1 MKNFEIH
8 TLGCKLNFSES
19 AAIAARLEAKGWHQG
34 GIPEIIV
41 LNTCA
46 VTQSAEKK
54 TRNMA
59 SKLHRDNP
67 LASIVVVGCYSAL
80 KPELLERWSGVIK
93 VFGSAN
99 KMSCVDFIA
108 QEETDAKSIP
118 AFFDAYSTHD
128 RTRSFL
134 KIQDGCNNHCTYCTV
149 WIARGKSRSDNIE
162 NVLKN
167 VKNIADSGVHEV
179 NLTGVNVGDFG
190 KGTDENLFKLLKAIV
205 KQNAIERVRISSIEP
220 DLLTEDIIKLVAK
233 SPILMPHFHMP
244 LQSGC
249 DRVLSAM
256 RRKYT
261 AQDYADKV
269 ALIRKLMP
277 DACIACDVITG
288 FPGETDE
295 EFEET
300 YHFLESLPISYMHVF
315 TYSRRPRTHANMM
328 ENQVPDEVKHERTE
342 RLLELSH
349 AKKMAFYAQCEGQNR
364 PVLVESEVNN
374 DLLSGFTDNYI
385 RVTFPNDE
393 NIVNTIQKVKIE
405 QCRTIL

>member
-54 TRNMA
+54 TRNLA

-99 KMSCVDFIA
+99 KMACVDFIA
-108 QEETDAKSIP
+108 QEETDAKSVP

-149 WIARGKSRSDNIE
+149 WIARGKSRSDSIE

-167 VKNIADSGVHEV
+167 IKNIADAGVHEV

-233 SPILMPHFHMP
+233 SPILMPHFHIP

-249 DRVLSAM
+249 DSVLAAM
-256 RRKYT
+256 RRRYT
-261 AQDYADKV
+261 AQEYADKV
-269 ALIRKLMP
+269 ALIKKLMP

-295 EFEET
+295 DFEET
-300 YHFLESLPISYMHVF
+300 YHFLEALPISYMHVF

-328 ENQVPDEVKHERTE
+328 DNQVSEEVKHERTE

-393 NIVNTIQKVKIE
+393 SIVNTIQKVKIE

>member
-54 TRNMA
+54 TRNLA

-99 KMSCVDFIA
+99 KMACVDFIA
-108 QEETDAKSIP
+108 QEETDAKSVP

-149 WIARGKSRSDNIE
+149 WIARGKSRSDSIE

-167 VKNIADSGVHEV
+167 IKNIADAGVHEV

-233 SPILMPHFHMP
+233 SPILMPHFHIP

-249 DRVLSAM
+249 DSVLLAM
-256 RRKYT
+256 RRRYT
-261 AQDYADKV
+261 AQEYADKV
-269 ALIRKLMP
+269 ALIKKLMP

-295 EFEET
+295 DFEET
-300 YHFLESLPISYMHVF
+300 YHFLEALPISYMHVF

-328 ENQVPDEVKHERTE
+328 DNQVSEEVKHERTE

-393 NIVNTIQKVKIE
+393 SIVNTIQKVKIE

>member
-1 MKNFEIH
+1 MKNFAIY

-19 AAIAARLEAKGWHQG
+19 AAIAAKLEANGWQQG
-34 GIPEIIV
+34 GIPEVIV

-54 TRNMA
+54 TRNVA
-59 SKLHRDNP
+59 SKLHRENP

-80 KPELLERWSGVIK
+80 KPNLLERWSGVIK

-99 KMSCVDFIA
+99 KMSCVDFIL
-108 QEETDAKSIP
+108 QREEEAVP
-118 AFFDAYSTHD
+118 NFFDAYSVHD

-134 KIQDGCNNHCTYCTV
+134 KIQDGCNNHCSYCTV
-149 WIARGKSRSDNIE
+149 WIARGKSRSDTIDH
-162 NVLKN
+162 VLKN
-167 VKNIADSGVHEV
+167 IQNIADSGVHEV

-190 KGTDENLFKLLKAIV
+190 KGTNENLLKLLKAIV

-220 DLLTEDIIKLVAK
+220 DLLSPEIIKLVAK
-233 SPILMPHFHMP
+233 TPMLMPHFHMP

-249 DRVLSAM
+249 DRILSAM
-256 RRKYT
+256 HRRYT
-261 AQDYADKV
+261 IAEYAEKV
-269 ALIRKLMP
+269 LLIKELMP
-277 DACIACDVITG
+277 DACVACDVMTG

-300 YHFLESLPISYMHVF
+300 YHFLEELPISYMHVF

-328 ENQVPDEVKHERTE
+328 EDQVPEEVKHDRTN

-349 AKKMAFYAQCEGQNR
+349 AKKMAFYAQCEGQCR
-364 PVLVESEVNN
+364 PVLVEEEAV
-374 DLLSGFTDNYI
+374 DDRMFGYTDNYI
-385 RVTFPNDE
+385 RVALPYDE
-393 NIVNTIQKVKIE
+393 SMINSIQKVTLE
-405 QCRTIL
+405 PCRTIL

>member
-8 TLGCKLNFSES
+8 TLGCKLNYSES
-19 AAIAARLEAKGWHQG
+19 AAIAAKLEANGWHQG

-54 TRNMA
+54 TRNLA

-93 VFGSAN
+93 VFGSSN
-99 KMSCVDFIA
+99 KMSCVDFILQ
-108 QEETDAKSIP
+108 QEP
-118 AFFDAYSTHD
+118 QPVPNFFDAYSTHD

-134 KIQDGCNNHCTYCTV
+134 KIQDGCNSHCTYCTV
-149 WIARGKSRSDNIE
+149 WIARGKSRSDTIE

-167 VKNIADSGVHEV
+167 IQNIADSGLHEV

-190 KGTDENLFKLLKAIV
+190 KGTKENLLKLLKAIV

-220 DLLTEDIIKLVAK
+220 ELLSPEIIRLVAK
-233 SPILMPHFHMP
+233 SPILMPHFHLP
-244 LQSGC
+244 LQAGC

-256 RRKYT
+256 RRRYT
-261 AQDYADKV
+261 TQEYAEKV
-269 ALIRKLMP
+269 MLIKKLMP
-277 DACIACDVITG
+277 DACVACDVIAG

-300 YHFLESLPISYMHVF
+300 YHFLEQLPISYMHVF
-315 TYSRRPRTHANMM
+315 PYSRRPRTHANLI
-328 ENQVPDEVKHERTE
+328 EEQVSDDVKHERTE

-349 AKKMAFYAQCEGQNR
+349 AKKLAFYSQCEGQTR
-364 PVLVESEVNN
+364 PVLVESKAV
-374 DLLSGFTDNYI
+374 DDQLFGFTDNYI
-385 RVTFPNDE
+385 RVSLPNDPAT
-393 NIVNTIQKVKIE
+393 INTIQKVTIE
-405 QCRTIL
+405 QCRIVL

>member
-1 MKNFEIH
+1 MKKFAIH

-19 AAIAARLEAKGWHQG
+19 AAIAARLEANGWQQG
-34 GIPEIIV
+34 ENPEIIV

-46 VTQSAEKK
+46 VTSSAEKK
-54 TRNMA
+54 ARNLA

-99 KMSCVDFIA
+99 KMSCVDFIL
-108 QEETDAKSIP
+108 QQDVKP
-118 AFFDAYSTHD
+118 APDFFDAYSIHD

-149 WIARGKSRSDNIE
+149 WIARGKSRSDTIE

-167 VKNIADSGVHEV
+167 IKNISESGVHEV

-190 KGTDENLFKLLKAIV
+190 KGTNENLLKLLKAIV
-205 KQNAIERVRISSIEP
+205 KQKAIDRVRISSVEP
-220 DLLTEDIIKLVAK
+220 DLLSEDIIKLVAK
-233 SPILMPHFHMP
+233 SDMLMPHFHIP

-249 DRVLSAM
+249 DRILSIM
-256 RRKYT
+256 RRHYT
-261 AQDYADKV
+261 AQEYADKV
-269 ALIRKLMP
+269 HLIKKLMP
-277 DACIACDVITG
+277 HACIACDVITG

-295 EFEET
+295 DFEET
-300 YHFLESLPISYMHVF
+300 YHFLEELPISYMHVF
-315 TYSRRPRTHANMM
+315 TYSRRPRTHANIM
-328 ENQVPDEVKHERTE
+328 EDQVPEEVKHERTE

-349 AKKMAFYAQCEGQNR
+349 AKKMAFYHQCEGQTR
-364 PVLVESEVNN
+364 PVLVESEVV
-374 DLLSGFTDNYI
+374 DDQLFGYTDNYI
-385 RVTFPNDE
+385 RVNFPNDA
-393 NIVNTIQKVKIE
+393 NLVNTIHEVTIE
-405 QCRTIL
+405 QCRTVL

>member
-8 TLGCKLNFSES
+8 TLGCKLNYSES
-19 AAIAARLEAKGWHQG
+19 AAIAAKLEANGWHQG

-54 TRNMA
+54 TRNLA

-93 VFGSAN
+93 VFGSSN
-99 KMSCVDFIA
+99 KMSCVDFILQ
-108 QEETDAKSIP
+108 QEP
-118 AFFDAYSTHD
+118 QPVPNFFDAYSTHD

-134 KIQDGCNNHCTYCTV
+134 KIQDGCNSHCTYCTV
-149 WIARGKSRSDNIE
+149 WIARGKSRSDTIE

-167 VKNIADSGVHEV
+167 IQNIADSGLHEV

-190 KGTDENLFKLLKAIV
+190 KGTKENLLKLLKAIV

-220 DLLTEDIIKLVAK
+220 ELLSPEIIRLVAK
-233 SPILMPHFHMP
+233 SPILMPHFHLP
-244 LQSGC
+244 LQAGC

-256 RRKYT
+256 RRRYT
-261 AQDYADKV
+261 TQEYAEKV
-269 ALIRKLMP
+269 MLIKKLMP
-277 DACIACDVITG
+277 DACVACDVIAG

-300 YHFLESLPISYMHVF
+300 YHFLEQLPISYMHVF
-315 TYSRRPRTHANMM
+315 PYSRRPRTHANLI
-328 ENQVPDEVKHERTE
+328 EEQVSDDVKHERTE

-349 AKKMAFYAQCEGQNR
+349 AKKMAFYSQCEGQTR
-364 PVLVESEVNN
+364 PVLVESEAV
-374 DLLSGFTDNYI
+374 DDQLFGFTDNYI
-385 RVTFPNDE
+385 RVSLPNDPAT
-393 NIVNTIQKVKIE
+393 INTIQKVTIE
-405 QCRTIL
+405 QCRIVL

>member
-1 MKNFEIH
+1 MKNFAIH

-19 AAIAARLEAKGWHQG
+19 AAIAAKLEANGWQQG
-34 GIPEIIV
+34 GIPEIII

-54 TRNMA
+54 TRNVA
-59 SKLHRDNP
+59 SKLHRENP

-80 KPELLERWSGVIK
+80 KPDLLERWSGVIK
-93 VFGSAN
+93 VFGSSN
-99 KMSCVDFIA
+99 KMSCVDFILQREA
-108 QEETDAKSIP
+108 EPVP
-118 AFFDAYSTHD
+118 AFFDAYSVHD

-149 WIARGKSRSDNIE
+149 WIARGKSRSDNIA

-167 VKNIADSGVHEV
+167 IQNIADSGVHEV

-190 KGTDENLFKLLKAIV
+190 KGTNENLLKLLKAIV
-205 KQNAIERVRISSIEP
+205 KQNALERVRISSLEP
-220 DLLTEDIIKLVAK
+220 DMLTPEIIKFVAK
-233 SPILMPHFHMP
+233 SPILMPHFHIP

-249 DRVLSAM
+249 DRILSVM
-256 RRKYT
+256 RRRYT
-261 AQDYADKV
+261 AAEYAEKV
-269 ALIRKLMP
+269 LMIKKLMP
-277 DACIACDVITG
+277 DACVACDVITG

-300 YHFLESLPISYMHVF
+300 YHFLEELPISYMHVF

-328 ENQVPDEVKHERTE
+328 EDQVPEEVKHERTE

-349 AKKMAFYAQCEGQNR
+349 AKKMAFYSQCEGQTR
-364 PVLVESEVNN
+364 PVLVETEVV
-374 DLLSGFTDNYI
+374 DDQLFGFTDNYI
-385 RVTFPNDE
+385 RVAMPYDE
-393 NIVNTIQKVKIE
+393 SLVNTIQKIKIE
-405 QCRTIL
+405 QCHTIL

>member
-8 TLGCKLNFSES
+8 TLGCKLNYSES
-19 AAIAARLEAKGWHQG
+19 AAIAAKLEANGWHQG

-54 TRNMA
+54 TRNLA

-93 VFGSAN
+93 VFGSSN
-99 KMSCVDFIA
+99 KMSCVDFILQ
-108 QEETDAKSIP
+108 QEP
-118 AFFDAYSTHD
+118 QPVPNFFDAYSTHD

-134 KIQDGCNNHCTYCTV
+134 KIQDGCNSHCTYCTV
-149 WIARGKSRSDNIE
+149 WIARGKSRSDTIE

-167 VKNIADSGVHEV
+167 IQNIADSGLHEV

-190 KGTDENLFKLLKAIV
+190 KGTKENLLKLLKAIV
-205 KQNAIERVRISSIEP
+205 KQDAIERVRISSIEP
-220 DLLTEDIIKLVAK
+220 ELLSPEIIRLVAK
-233 SPILMPHFHMP
+233 SPILMPHFHLP
-244 LQSGC
+244 LQAGC

-256 RRKYT
+256 RRRYT
-261 AQDYADKV
+261 TQEYAEKV
-269 ALIRKLMP
+269 MLIKKLMP
-277 DACIACDVITG
+277 DACVACDVIAG

-300 YHFLESLPISYMHVF
+300 YHFLEQLPISYMHVF
-315 TYSRRPRTHANMM
+315 PYSRRPRTHANLI
-328 ENQVPDEVKHERTE
+328 EEQVSDDVKHERTE

-349 AKKMAFYAQCEGQNR
+349 AKKLAFYSQCEGQTR
-364 PVLVESEVNN
+364 PVLVESESV
-374 DLLSGFTDNYI
+374 DDQLFGFTDNYI
-385 RVTFPNDE
+385 RVSLPNDPAT
-393 NIVNTIQKVKIE
+393 INTIQKVTIE
-405 QCRTIL
+405 QCRIVL

>member
-8 TLGCKLNFSES
+8 TLGCKLNYSES
-19 AAIAARLEAKGWHQG
+19 AAIAAKLEANGWHQG

-54 TRNMA
+54 TRNLA

-93 VFGSAN
+93 VFGSSN
-99 KMSCVDFIA
+99 KMSCVDFILQ
-108 QEETDAKSIP
+108 QEP
-118 AFFDAYSTHD
+118 QPVPNFFDAYSTHD

-134 KIQDGCNNHCTYCTV
+134 KIQDGCNSHCTYCTV
-149 WIARGKSRSDNIE
+149 WIARGKSRSDTIE

-167 VKNIADSGVHEV
+167 IQTIADSGLHEV

-190 KGTDENLFKLLKAIV
+190 KGTKENLLKLLKAIV

-220 DLLTEDIIKLVAK
+220 ELLSPEIIRLVAK
-233 SPILMPHFHMP
+233 SPILMPHFHLP
-244 LQSGC
+244 LQAGC

-256 RRKYT
+256 RRRYT
-261 AQDYADKV
+261 TQEYAEKV
-269 ALIRKLMP
+269 MLIKKLMP
-277 DACIACDVITG
+277 DACVACDVIAG

-300 YHFLESLPISYMHVF
+300 YHFLEQLPISYMHVF
-315 TYSRRPRTHANMM
+315 PYSRRPRTHANLI
-328 ENQVPDEVKHERTE
+328 EEQVSDDVKHERTE

-349 AKKMAFYAQCEGQNR
+349 AKKLAFYSQCEGQTR
-364 PVLVESEVNN
+364 PVLVESEAV
-374 DLLSGFTDNYI
+374 DDQLFGFTDNYI
-385 RVTFPNDE
+385 RVSLPNDPAT
-393 NIVNTIQKVKIE
+393 INTIQKVTIE
-405 QCRTIL
+405 QCRIVL

>member
-1 MKNFEIH
+1 MKNFAIH

-19 AAIAARLEAKGWHQG
+19 AAIAAKLEANGWQQG
-34 GIPEIIV
+34 GIPEIII

-54 TRNMA
+54 TRNVA
-59 SKLHRDNP
+59 SKLHRENP

-80 KPELLERWSGVIK
+80 KPDLLERWSGVIK
-93 VFGSAN
+93 VFGSSN
-99 KMSCVDFIA
+99 KMSCVDFILQREA
-108 QEETDAKSIP
+108 EPVP
-118 AFFDAYSTHD
+118 AFFDAYSVHD

-149 WIARGKSRSDNIE
+149 WIARGKSRSDNIA

-167 VKNIADSGVHEV
+167 IQNIADSGVHEV

-190 KGTDENLFKLLKAIV
+190 KGTNENLLKLLKAIV
-205 KQNAIERVRISSIEP
+205 KQNAIERVRISSLEP
-220 DLLTEDIIKLVAK
+220 DMLTPEIIKLVAK
-233 SPILMPHFHMP
+233 SPILMPHFHIP

-249 DRVLSAM
+249 DRILSVM
-256 RRKYT
+256 RRRYT
-261 AQDYADKV
+261 AAEYAEKV
-269 ALIRKLMP
+269 LMIKKLMP
-277 DACIACDVITG
+277 DACVACDVITG

-300 YHFLESLPISYMHVF
+300 YHFLEELPISYMHVF

-328 ENQVPDEVKHERTE
+328 EDQVSEEVKHERTE

-349 AKKMAFYAQCEGQNR
+349 AKKMAFYAQCEGQTR
-364 PVLVESEVNN
+364 PVLVETEVV
-374 DLLSGFTDNYI
+374 DDQLFGFTDNYI
-385 RVTFPNDE
+385 RVAMPYDE
-393 NIVNTIQKVKIE
+393 SLVNTIQKIKIE
-405 QCRTIL
+405 QCHTIL

>member
-8 TLGCKLNFSES
+8 TLGCKLNYSES
-19 AAIAARLEAKGWHQG
+19 AAIAAKLEANGWHQG

-54 TRNMA
+54 TRNLA

-93 VFGSAN
+93 VFGSSN
-99 KMSCVDFIA
+99 KMSCVDFILQ
-108 QEETDAKSIP
+108 QEP
-118 AFFDAYSTHD
+118 QPVPNFFDAYSTHD

-134 KIQDGCNNHCTYCTV
+134 KIQDGCNSHCTYCTV
-149 WIARGKSRSDNIE
+149 WIARGKSRSDTIE

-167 VKNIADSGVHEV
+167 IQNIADSGLHEV

-190 KGTDENLFKLLKAIV
+190 KGTKENLLKLLKAIV

-220 DLLTEDIIKLVAK
+220 ELLSPEIIRLVAK
-233 SPILMPHFHMP
+233 SPILMPHFHLP
-244 LQSGC
+244 LQAGC

-256 RRKYT
+256 RRRYT
-261 AQDYADKV
+261 TQEYAEKV
-269 ALIRKLMP
+269 MLIKKLMP
-277 DACIACDVITG
+277 DACVACDVIAG

-300 YHFLESLPISYMHVF
+300 YHFLEQLPISYMHVF
-315 TYSRRPRTHANMM
+315 PYSRRPRTHANLI
-328 ENQVPDEVKHERTE
+328 EEQVSDDVKHERTE

-349 AKKMAFYAQCEGQNR
+349 AKKLAFYSQCEGQTR
-364 PVLVESEVNN
+364 PVLVESEAV
-374 DLLSGFTDNYI
+374 DDQLFGFTDNYI
-385 RVTFPNDE
+385 RVSLPNDPAT
-393 NIVNTIQKVKIE
+393 INTIQKVTIE
-405 QCRTIL
+405 QCRIVL

>member
-8 TLGCKLNFSES
+8 TLGCKLNYSES
-19 AAIAARLEAKGWHQG
+19 AAIAAKLEANGWHQG

-54 TRNMA
+54 TRNLA

-93 VFGSAN
+93 VFGSSN
-99 KMSCVDFIA
+99 KMSCVDFILQ
-108 QEETDAKSIP
+108 QEP
-118 AFFDAYSTHD
+118 QPVPNFFDAYSTHD

-134 KIQDGCNNHCTYCTV
+134 KIQDGCNSHCTYCTV
-149 WIARGKSRSDNIE
+149 WIARGKSRSDTIE

-167 VKNIADSGVHEV
+167 IQNIADSGLHEV

-190 KGTDENLFKLLKAIV
+190 KGTKENLLKLLKAIV

-220 DLLTEDIIKLVAK
+220 ELLSPEIIRLVAK
-233 SPILMPHFHMP
+233 SPILMPHFHLP
-244 LQSGC
+244 LQAGC

-256 RRKYT
+256 RRRYT
-261 AQDYADKV
+261 TQEYAEKV
-269 ALIRKLMP
+269 MLIKKLMP
-277 DACIACDVITG
+277 DACVACDVIAG

-300 YHFLESLPISYMHVF
+300 YHFLEQLPISYMHVF
-315 TYSRRPRTHANMM
+315 PYSRRPRTHANLI
-328 ENQVPDEVKHERTE
+328 EEQVSDDVKHERTE

-349 AKKMAFYAQCEGQNR
+349 AKKLAFYSQCEGQTR
-364 PVLVESEVNN
+364 PLLVESEAV
-374 DLLSGFTDNYI
+374 DDQLFGFTDNYI
-385 RVTFPNDE
+385 RVSLPNDPAT
-393 NIVNTIQKVKIE
+393 INTIQKVTIE
-405 QCRTIL
+405 QCRIVL